1 MDFTA
6 LHYQEKPLVIA
17 NVWDATSAIAAQQA
31 GFQALGTSSAAIANM
46 LGYADGEGMAFD
58 ELLYIVRRIRA
69 VSSLP
74 LSVDMEAGYADNPE
88 DIVAHLCQ
96 LAALGVV
103 GVNLEDSRIIK
114 GVRTLDN
121 PEVFSQRLSA
131 VRSGLSAKGCPLFIN
146 ARTDAF
152 LLNLPDALNVTLSRI
167 SCYETGGADGLF
179 VPCVSDVQDIAALV
193 QHTSLPLNVMCVPG
207 LADFATLGKMGV
219 RRISMGNA
227 VHCAIEGMLN
237 TLLLTLHQQQSFAG
251 VFCDENHR

>member
-17 NVWDATSAIAAQQA
+17 NVWDAPSAIAAQQA
-31 GFQALGTSSAAIANM
+31 GFQTLGTSSAAIANM
-46 LGYADGEGMAFD
+46 LGYADGEGMAFE

-88 DIVAHLCQ
+88 GIVAHLCQ

-103 GVNLEDSRIIK
+103 GVNLEDSRVIN
-114 GVRTLDN
+114 GVRTLDT
-121 PEVFSQRLSA
+121 PEAFSKRLSA
-131 VRSGLSAKGCPLFIN
+131 VRSGLSAQGCPLFIN

-152 LLNLPDALNVTLSRI
+152 LLNLPDALNVTLSRAA
-167 SCYETGGADGLF
+167 CYEAGGADGLF
-179 VPCVSDVQDIAALV
+179 VPCVSDVQDITALV
-193 QHTSLPLNVMCVPG
+193 QHTSLPLNIMCVPG

-227 VHCAIEGMLN
+227 VHCAIQGTLN

>member
-227 VHCAIEGMLN
+227 VHCAIEGTLN

>member
-17 NVWDATSAIAAQQA
+17 NVWDAPSAIAAQQA
-31 GFQALGTSSAAIANM
+31 GFQVLGTSSAAIANM

-69 VSSLP
+69 VTSLP

-152 LLNLPDALNVTLSRI
+152 LLNLPDALNVTLSRV
-167 SCYETGGADGLF
+167 SCYETGGAGGLF

-227 VHCAIEGMLN
+227 VHCAIQGTLN

>member
-1 MDFTA
+1 MDFTT

-17 NVWDATSAIAAQQA
+17 NVWDAPSAIAAQQA
-31 GFQALGTSSAAIANM
+31 GYQALGTSSAAIANM
-46 LGYADGEGMAFD
+46 LGYADGEGMAFE
-58 ELLYIVRRIRA
+58 ELLYMVRRIRA

-74 LSVDMEAGYADNPE
+74 LNVDMEAGYAHDSE
-88 DIVAHLCQ
+88 GIVTHFRQ

-103 GVNLEDSRIIK
+103 GVNLEDSRVIK
-114 GVRTLDN
+114 GVRTLED
-121 PEVFSQRLSA
+121 PVAFSQRLSA
-131 VRSGLSAKGCPLFIN
+131 VRSGLSAQGCPLFIN

-167 SCYETGGADGLF
+167 AYYEAGGADGLF
-179 VPCVSDVQDIAALV
+179 VPCVSDAQDIAALV

-207 LADFATLGKMGV
+207 LDDFATLGKMGV

-227 VHCAIEGMLN
+227 VHCAIQGTLN
-237 TLLLTLHQQQSFAG
+237 TLLLTLHQQQSFTG

>member
-17 NVWDATSAIAAQQA
+17 NVWDAPSAIASQQA

-46 LGYADGEGMAFD
+46 LGYADGEVMAFD

-121 PEVFSQRLSA
+121 PEVFRQRLSA

-167 SCYETGGADGLF
+167 TCYETDGADGLF

-227 VHCAIEGMLN
+227 VHCAIQGTLN